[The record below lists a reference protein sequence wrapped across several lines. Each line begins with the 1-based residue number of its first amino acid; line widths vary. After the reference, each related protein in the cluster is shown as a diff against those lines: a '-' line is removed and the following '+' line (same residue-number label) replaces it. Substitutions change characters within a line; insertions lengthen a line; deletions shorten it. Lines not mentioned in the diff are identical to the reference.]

1 MNSTKKV
8 ARVAGLLYLFMAITG
23 AFGVLYIPSTLI
35 VPGSA
40 AATANNILG
49 SEMLFRVGI
58 VSELVAAV
66 VFIVVVMVLYRLFSA
81 VNRTHASLMVIL
93 ALVSV
98 AIAFLIVLNEI
109 AALALFRGADFL
121 SVLDKPQRD
130 AMAMLFLDLHRYGF
144 VINGIFWGLWLF
156 PFGVLVMRSALVP
169 RILGILLII
178 ACFSYLAGS
187 LTDLLLPRYAS
198 VVGRIATIPEGIGE
212 LSIMFWLLIAG
223 AKDQPLGDSA

>member
-1 MNSTKKV
+1 M
-8 ARVAGLLYLFMAITG
+8 
-23 AFGVLYIPSTLI
+23 
-35 VPGSA
+35 
-40 AATANNILG
+40 G
-49 SEMLFRVGI
+49 SEMLFLVAI
-58 VSELVAAV
+58 VSELVASV
-66 VFIVVVMVLYRLFSA
+66 VLGFVVGFLCRLFSA

-169 RILGILLII
+169 LSLSVLLLS
-178 ACFSYLAGS
+178 ACFSYLDCS
-187 LTDLLLPRYAS
+187 LP
-198 VVGRIATIPEGIGE
+198 
-212 LSIMFWLLIAG
+212 
-223 AKDQPLGDSA
+223 

>member
-1 MNSTKKV
+1 M
-8 ARVAGLLYLFMAITG
+8 
-23 AFGVLYIPSTLI
+23 
-35 VPGSA
+35 
-40 AATANNILG
+40 
-49 SEMLFRVGI
+49 
-58 VSELVAAV
+58 
-66 VFIVVVMVLYRLFSA
+66 
-81 VNRTHASLMVIL
+81 IL

-109 AALALFRGADFL
+109 AALALFRGANFL

>member
-1 MNSTKKV
+1 MNSTKKI
-8 ARVAGLLYLFMAITG
+8 ARVAGLLYLLMAITG
-23 AFGVLYIPSTLI
+23 VFGVMYIPRTLI
-35 VPGSA
+35 VEGN
-40 AATANNILG
+40 ATATASNILG
-49 SEMLFRVGI
+49 SEMVFRVGI

-66 VFIVVVMVLYRLFSA
+66 VFIFMVMLLYRLFSP
-81 VNRTHASLMVIL
+81 VNKTHASLMVIL

-121 SVLDKPQRD
+121 TVLDKPQRD

-156 PFGVLVMRSALVP
+156 PFGVLVMRSSFLP
-169 RILGILLII
+169 RILGVLLIV
-178 ACFSYLAGS
+178 ACFGYLAWS
-187 LTDLLLPRYAS
+187 LTELLLPRYAS
-198 VVGRIATIPEGIGE
+198 VVGRITNIPEGVGE

>member
-1 MNSTKKV
+1 MNSTKKM

-35 VPGSA
+35 VPANA
-40 AATANNILG
+40 AATADNILR
-49 SEMLFRVGI
+49 SEVLFRVGI

-66 VFIVVVMVLYRLFSA
+66 LFIFLVVLLYRLFSA
-81 VNRTHASLMVIL
+81 VNSTHASLMVML

-98 AIAFLIVLNEI
+98 AIAFFIVLNEI

-121 SVLDKPQRD
+121 SVLDKPQRN

-144 VINGIFWGLWLF
+144 VVNGIFWGLWLF

-169 RILGILLII
+169 RILGVLLII
-178 ACFSYLAGS
+178 ACFGYLAWS
-187 LTDLLLPRYAS
+187 LTELLLPRYAS
-198 VVGRIATIPEGIGE
+198 VVGGIATIPEGIGE
-212 LSIMFWLLIAG
+212 LSIMFWLLIVG
-223 AKDQPLGDSA
+223 VKDQPLGDSA

>member
-1 MNSTKKV
+1 MNSTKKM
-8 ARVAGLLYLFMAITG
+8 ARAAGLLYLFMAITG

-35 VPGSA
+35 VPANA
-40 AATANNILG
+40 AATATNILG

-66 VFIVVVMVLYRLFSA
+66 LFIFLVVLLYRLFSA

-156 PFGVLVMRSALVP
+156 PFGILVMRSGFLP
-169 RILGILLII
+169 RILGVLLII

-187 LTDLLLPRYAS
+187 LTGLLLPGYAS
-198 VVGRIATIPEGIGE
+198 VVGRITTIPEGIGE

-223 AKDQPLGDSA
+223 AKDQPLGASA

>member
-49 SEMLFRVGI
+49 SEM
-58 VSELVAAV
+58 
-66 VFIVVVMVLYRLFSA
+66 LFSA

-130 AMAMLFLDLHRYGF
+130 AMAMLFLDLHLYGF

-169 RILGILLII
+169 RILGILVII